1 MMLQAKTVIYYIKTN
16 SFHRSI
22 FWINDSSL
30 DFFVHLCWI
39 GCSKNNFIL
48 DIDVLKGL
56 IIDIRSIFDSRGL
69 GVYNLYN
76 IYLIFRIQP
85 STDCLHILAP
95 LKDICLYYMFNK
107 FLYHCLVTMIYLI
120 FCKICY
126 FYQSYILFNLCQDS
140 LKVFLKVLIN
150 VIPFLSFKGAA
161 FAYLLKLLTTH
172 KKSRNPLF
180 YVLINCI
187 SAISGHQI

>member
-1 MMLQAKTVIYYIKTN
+1 MNQWLFSRFFRPSVLNWVFQKQLHFGYRCFERFNNRHKKHVVFLSQIT
-16 SFHRSI
+16 
-22 FWINDSSL
+22 FWDT
-30 DFFVHLCWI
+30 HWT
-39 GCSKNNFIL
+39 
-48 DIDVLKGL
+48 
-56 IIDIRSIFDSRGL
+56 FDSRGL